1 MSFPTNI
8 HWVRCGAFRLLDLG
22 PNEFWLK
29 STSPIREWPI
39 DSVIVKVGK
48 LDNVTGTISV
58 VRVYFIRQNRFMYDQ
73 FMLRFCR
80 GINKTM
86 DEPLITT
93 DRSRLNDLGD
103 NLIYINYIADR
114 IQKINDKILAP

>member
-1 MSFPTNI
+1 MVKNI
-8 HWVRCGAFRLLDLG
+8 HWVRCETFRLLDLG

-48 LDNVTGTISV
+48 LDNVTRTISV
-58 VRVYFIRQNRFMYDQ
+58 VRVYCMQNGRMYDQ
-73 FMLRFCR
+73 FMLRFWR
-80 GINKTM
+80 GMKNTIDK
-86 DEPLITT
+86 PLITT
-93 DRSRLNDLGD
+93 DRSQLTDLGD

-114 IQKINDKILAP
+114 ITKINDKILAGP

>member
-1 MSFPTNI
+1 MVKNI
-8 HWVRCGAFRLLDLG
+8 HWVRCETFRLLDLG
-22 PNEFWLK
+22 PNEFWIK
-29 STSPIREWPI
+29 STSPIREWPEN
-39 DSVIVKVGK
+39 SVIVKAGR
-48 LDNVTGTISV
+48 LDNVKMTISV
-58 VRVYFIRQNRFMYDQ
+58 VRVYFIKNRQYDQ

>member
-22 PNEFWLK
+22 PNEFWIK
-29 STSPIREWPI
+29 STSPIREWPEN
-39 DSVIVKVGK
+39 SVIVKAGR
-48 LDNVTGTISV
+48 LDNVKMTISV
-58 VRVYFIRQNRFMYDQ
+58 VRVYFIKNRQYDQ